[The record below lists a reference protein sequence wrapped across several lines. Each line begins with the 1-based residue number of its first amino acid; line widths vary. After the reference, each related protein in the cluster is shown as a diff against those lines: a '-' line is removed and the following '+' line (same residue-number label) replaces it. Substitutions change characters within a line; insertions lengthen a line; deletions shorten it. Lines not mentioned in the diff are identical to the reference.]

1 MAHRIRYA
9 WSANGS
15 DNTGVS
21 FVCGHCG
28 TLTSAFLT
36 WIATTH
42 QFHHGVLA
50 GDLAPSFVHVC
61 SACTKPSSF
70 DAVGG
75 AVTPGQRVG
84 SELKRLPPPVS
95 ALWNEARDSMGV
107 RAYTAAAMLA
117 RKPLMNLAVHEG
129 ASGGL
134 KFIEYV
140 DYLVSNNYVP
150 PKGKQWVNRIRDK
163 GNEANHEIR
172 QVPEAEAIEV
182 IELTELLLRFNYE
195 LSDPAASP

>member
-1 MAHRIRYA
+1 
-9 WSANGS
+9 
-15 DNTGVS
+15 
-21 FVCGHCG
+21 
-28 TLTSAFLT
+28 
-36 WIATTH
+36 
-42 QFHHGVLA
+42 
-50 GDLAPSFVHVC
+50 
-61 SACTKPSSF
+61 
-70 DAVGG
+70 
-75 AVTPGQRVG
+75 
-84 SELKRLPPPVS
+84 
-95 ALWNEARDSMGV
+95 MGV

-117 RKPLMNLAVHEG
+117 RKLLMNLAVQEG